1 MNFREEPLKY
11 CYKKYGFDVSKVKR
25 VVAGEK
31 YLGLMLNDGR
41 IGVCATLRRG
51 VGIDCVNDKSFP
63 ELDNPDHRLVYT
75 AYLNALLNYNSDYND
90 EKDIFDFVNFEN
102 YKKVVMIGDFKPLV
116 KKFQDVGLSV
126 SVFDLFSDS
135 ESVIPIEQRAGYLS
149 RADSVI
155 LTATTVFNN
164 TFIDMMESVKDGCD
178 VFVLGPTAILD
189 KEMKEN
195 WKIKAIFGTVFEIND
210 HRILEIIADDY
221 GTRHFQKFGKK
232 VYI

>member
-11 CYKKYGFDVSKVKR
+11 YYKKYGFDVSKVKR

-41 IGVCATLRRG
+41 IGVCATLKSS
-51 VGIDCVNDKSFP
+51 VGIDSVNDESFP
-63 ELDNPDHRLVYT
+63 VLDNPDHRLIYN

-116 KKFQDVGLSV
+116 NKFQDIGLRV

-135 ESVIPIEQRAGYLS
+135 EVVMPIEQRADYLS